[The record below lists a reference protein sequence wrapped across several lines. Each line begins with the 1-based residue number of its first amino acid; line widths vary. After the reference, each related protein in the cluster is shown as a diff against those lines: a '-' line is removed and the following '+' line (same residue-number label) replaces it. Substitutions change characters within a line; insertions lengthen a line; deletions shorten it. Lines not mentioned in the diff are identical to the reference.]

1 MSHKLVKQIA
11 VEREQLN
18 RLLETHRPLL
28 VKCAAATPDVIELS
42 ALAAMLHAFYGG
54 VENIFRRVAVE
65 LDRAPPGG
73 AAWHRALLNAMTRP
87 GAFRPP
93 VISERL
99 RESLRGY
106 LDFRHVFRQAYTFE
120 LRWQRMAVLVRNC
133 EETLRVLER
142 ELDVF
147 VAAIGPADS
156 Q

>member
-1 MSHKLVKQIA
+1 
-11 VEREQLN
+11 
-18 RLLETHRPLL
+18 
-28 VKCAAATPDVIELS
+28 
-42 ALAAMLHAFYGG
+42 
-54 VENIFRRVAVE
+54 
-65 LDRAPPGG
+65 
-73 AAWHRALLNAMTRP
+73 MTRP
-87 GAFRPP
+87 GAFRPL